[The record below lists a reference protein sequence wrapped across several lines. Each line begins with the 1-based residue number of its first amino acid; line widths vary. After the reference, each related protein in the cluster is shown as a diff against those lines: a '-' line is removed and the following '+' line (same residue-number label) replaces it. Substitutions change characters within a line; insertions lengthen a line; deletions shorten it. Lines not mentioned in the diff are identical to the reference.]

1 MNTFAWLKS
10 LSLNRAPSPA
20 SLKNR
25 RRANHS
31 SRPAV
36 TEPLEVRS
44 LLTATPVLAPLA
56 DVTLLSGSP
65 LHIPLNGSD
74 ADNQALTFSAG
85 SSNSDVTTYIPEGN
99 RSIEIDVQDF
109 GVMTFELYEDKAPRA
124 TEQIIELAQSNFY
137 DGSTFHRV
145 INSFVLQGGDPNG
158 VPVGTGGSSLGDF
171 DDQFHPDLQHNTTG
185 VLSMAKSQDD
195 TNDSQFFITEGAQR
209 HLDSQHT
216 VFGLLTTGESVREVI
231 SETPVTNSAPDTPV
245 VVTTFSVFTDIENG
259 VLMLSAPE
267 GVTGSA
273 TITVTVSDPDGNQSQ
288 QTFDVTIQAD
298 TANNQPFLADLPSVR
313 TLVDTPTELQLTRID
328 LEGNTAT
335 FLDEDLLSAN
345 SLFIPEV
352 ANADLDYIVD
362 SNTGTTT
369 ITPTNGL
376 VGTHNITTGVGE
388 FPTAIDYQLVPI
400 EIVATASTWT
410 VSTNDHPNG
419 NEADDGSADTFRVIR
434 NGTRHEVYINGVLS
448 AQAEAASVSDL
459 IINGSSDDDILILD
473 GVGGDPQPA
482 GGLTFNAGGETSVDG
497 DRIDIP
503 AGSVD
508 SVVHSSSLTVAGTG
522 SFSVN
527 GTTNNYNGVEGIV
540 DRLVPTNRSFNL
552 TDAGEQIIVGDD
564 DTAANGIS
572 RISSNGT
579 ALPIDFADPTG
590 SLTVNSL
597 GGNDEITI
605 LNLDG
610 GAFGVV
616 ANGGAGNDT
625 ITGGTDDDTL
635 TGGAGDDS
643 LNGSGGTDLFLDDAG
658 AGQQTLLDGSY
669 DGNGTDTLVS
679 LEQAELNGDSSN
691 NQIDASGYS
700 NSVTLRGNG
709 GNDTLTG
716 TTTDDVLEGGAGND
730 ILLSGA
736 GADIIDG
743 GDDADTLNG
752 GGGRDTLIGGTG
764 DDNLAGGSGRDSLR
778 GGSGNDRLFGQG
790 STGDTLHGGEG
801 DDLINGGSG
810 DDVIFDEA
818 DADFVLTNTSLT
830 GNGNDTL
837 VSVERAILFGGASD
851 NLIDTSAF
859 FSAGQTSV
867 TLRGHSGNDTLIGS
881 DINDALLGDAGN
893 DTIDGRAGNDKLSGA
908 AGRDLLIGGEGNDRL
923 RGQGASFDTL
933 IGGLGDD
940 TLDGGAGTDIVM
952 ETGDVDFTLTASSL
966 TGHGTDTIL
975 RIESAHLIGGDGD
988 NTIDISGFVPTYPPT
1003 LDGGSGNDQLTG
1015 SSFMDLLRGQDGNDT
1030 LNGGDGNDFL
1040 QGGAGNDQLLGRD
1053 GTDGLSGGSGNDT
1066 LVGGLG
1072 DDIAYGGSG
1081 DDSIRGEAGSDT
1093 IFGGA
1098 DSDDVDGGS
1107 ETDQVAGGS
1116 GDGAADAGDVVT
1128 GLAEEIDEAFQL
1140 TPVPNWVKES

>member
-10 LSLNRAPSPA
+10 LSLNRAPSPGA
-20 SLKNR
+20 FKNR
-25 RRANHS
+25 RRANHT

-74 ADNQALTFSAG
+74 ADNQELTFSVG

-145 INSFVLQGGDPNG
+145 INNFVLQGGDPNG
-158 VPVGTGGSSLGDF
+158 DPVGTGGSSLGDF

-185 VLSMAKSQDD
+185 VLSMAKSADD

-216 VFGLLTTGESVREVI
+216 VFGLLTTGESVREAI

-298 TANNQPFLADLPSVR
+298 TANNQPFLADLPTVR

-345 SLFIPEV
+345 SLFIPEI
-352 ANADLDYIVD
+352 ANANLDYIVN
-362 SNTGTTT
+362 SSTGITT

-419 NEADDGSADTFRVIR
+419 NEADDGSADTFRIIR

-448 AQAEAASVSDL
+448 AQAEAASVTDL
-459 IINGSSDDDILILD
+459 IINGSSDDDILIMD
-473 GVGGDPQPA
+473 GVGGDPQTS
-482 GGLTFNAGGETSVDG
+482 GGVTFNAGGETSADG
-497 DRIDIP
+497 DRIELA
-503 AGSVD
+503 AGTVTSVA
-508 SVVHSSSLTVAGTG
+508 HSSSLTVAGTG

-527 GTTNNYNGVEGIV
+527 GTTNIYNGVEGIV
-540 DRLVPTNRSFNL
+540 DRLIPTNRSFSL
-552 TDAGEQIIVGDD
+552 TDAAEQIVVGDD
-564 DTAANGIS
+564 GTAANGIS
-572 RISSNGT
+572 RISSNGI

-590 SLTVNSL
+590 SVTINSL
-597 GGNDEITI
+597 GGNDEVNVQ
-605 LNLDG
+605 NLDG
-610 GAFGVV
+610 GAFGVEI
-616 ANGGAGNDT
+616 NGGAGNDT
-625 ITGGTDDDTL
+625 ITGGSENDTL
-635 TGGAGDDS
+635 TGGTGDDS
-643 LNGSGGTDLFLDDAG
+643 LDGNGGSDVFSDDAV
-658 AGQQTLLDGSY
+658 ASQQTLLDGSY

-716 TTTDDVLEGGAGND
+716 TITDDVLEGGAGND

-736 GADIIDG
+736 GADVIDG
-743 GDDADTLNG
+743 GDNADTLNG
-752 GGGRDTLIGGTG
+752 GGGRDTLIGGAG
-764 DDNLAGGSGRDSLR
+764 DDNLAGGSGRDSLQ

-818 DADFVLTNTSLT
+818 DADFVLTNTSMT

-837 VSVERAILFGGASD
+837 VSVERAILFGGDSD

-859 FSAGQTSV
+859 FTAGQTSV
-867 TLRGHSGNDTLIGS
+867 TLRGNSGNDTLIGS

-893 DTIDGRAGNDKLSGA
+893 DTIDGRAGNDKLSGS
-908 AGRDLLIGGEGNDRL
+908 AGRDLLIGGDGNDRL

-933 IGGLGDD
+933 IGGAGDD
-940 TLDGGAGTDIVM
+940 TLDGGAGTDVIM
-952 ETGDVDFTLTASSL
+952 ESADVDFTLTSNSL
-966 TGHGTDTIL
+966 TGQGTDIVL
-975 RIESAHLIGGDGD
+975 RIETAHLIGGASD
-988 NTIDISGFVPTYPPT
+988 NVIDISGFAASYPPT
-1003 LDGGSGNDQLTG
+1003 LDGGAGNDQLIG
-1015 SSFMDLLRGQDGNDT
+1015 SSFMDLLRGQAGNDT

-1040 QGGAGNDQLLGRD
+1040 QGGAGDDQLSGEA

-1066 LVGGLG
+1066 IFGGLG
-1072 DDIAYGGSG
+1072 DDIAYGGTG
-1081 DDSIRGEAGSDT
+1081 DDSVRGEAGSDT

-1098 DSDDVDGGS
+1098 DSDDVDGGTD
-1107 ETDQVAGGS
+1107 TDQVAGGS
-1116 GDGAADAGDVVT
+1116 GDGEVDAGDVVT
-1128 GLAEEIDEAFQL
+1128 GLAEEIDEAFQF
-1140 TPVPNWVKES
+1140 TVPNWVKES